1 MSLIKVISLDQITEP
16 REGPLAEIYR
26 SFSATTFSVASE
38 QRVLTLIQ
46 TANLAEIG
54 YYLPVQV
61 LEGRGSNYTLCAGFR
76 GFQILR
82 SAGLEKIP
90 ARVVHDICP
99 VQSLKREIVSIYSYS
114 SDDKTTYKNLNNLR
128 EALRANASSKLKEQI
143 KMTCPELYNE
153 LSTNKRAL
161 RKSLPGTSRVEAKI
175 KIIQEK
181 IQ

>member
-1 MSLIKVISLDQITEP
+1 MRLITISRDQIVEP
-16 REGPLAEIYR
+16 REGLLAEVYR
-26 SFSATTFSVASE
+26 SFSTSVFSSCSE
-38 QRVLTLIQ
+38 ERVLALIQ
-46 TANLAEIG
+46 SASLSEINLC
-54 YYLPVQV
+54 LPVQV
-61 LEGRGSNYTLCAGFR
+61 IEGPGSNYTLCSGFR

-114 SDDKTTYKNLNNLR
+114 GDDKTTYKNLNNLR
-128 EALRANASSKLKEQI
+128 EALKVNASRELKELI